1 MTAESRAGSVE
12 ADPGLQLIA
21 AGLTELLG
29 FGAAVINILRGDE
42 LVVAAAA
49 GTAEGRIGDREGITA
64 EGLVGTRWPTRA
76 LHEVLEVSEVWGHF
90 HFASRYDAA
99 NVGHEFW
106 FVSGRRRD
114 GEDAWHPDDVLVAPI
129 YDDDGALRGCISV
142 DDPLDGRRPDGARR
156 AMLERFADEAR
167 NAVLLT
173 LERERLA
180 RRARAHALAQAFL
193 RNATSTLSLD
203 EVRATL
209 EKTLVRALDADGIR
223 ILARGPHGEYV
234 VFGSQGFDWQPTEK
248 AAAIGARLSADA
260 WLRDTYSIIDRGLL
274 LSGHGPA
281 GARDELLGVL
291 DRAGADAAM
300 MVPVGV
306 RHEPLGQMLLFR
318 RAGRPSWTAADGRM
332 AMELGRDLAY
342 VVVRSN
348 VYQRERELAEHL
360 RRADLERG
368 RLIDTVVSELS
379 RPLAELAQA
388 VDEAGRAERGSVPW
402 RSALTRVT
410 ASADRTART
419 VEDLLLLSRLADPPA
434 AGSTCTVELSQ
445 LLESICHTCMPRAV
459 EHRVVGRLD
468 VSAGRAYVA
477 GDRGELE
484 TALERLIANAIA
496 YTPAGGRLNV
506 RLEPAGNTV
515 VVSVADNGIGIPAD
529 EQELVFAEFARGSDP
544 LVQRTPGAGL
554 GLAIV
559 RRVAERHG
567 GRVELDSTPGVGS
580 TFRLVLPAQRP
591 HQLS

>member
-1 MTAESRAGSVE
+1 MTAESRQGSVDG
-12 ADPGLQLIA
+12 DPGLQLIA

-29 FGAAVINILRGDE
+29 FGAAAINIVRGDE
-42 LVVAAAA
+42 LVVSAAA
-49 GTAEGRIGDREGITA
+49 GSSEGRIGDREGVTA
-64 EGLVGTRWPTRA
+64 EGLVGTRWPARA
-76 LHEVLEVSEVWGHF
+76 LQEILDVSETWGHF
-90 HFASRYDAA
+90 HFAPRYYARD
-99 NVGHEFW
+99 VGHEPW
-106 FVSGRRRD
+106 FASGRRHE
-114 GEDAWHPDDVLVAPI
+114 GGDAWHPHDALVAPI
-129 YDDDGALRGCISV
+129 YDDDGVLRGCISV
-142 DDPLDGRRPDGARR
+142 DEPLDGMRPDGARR
-156 AMLERFADEAR
+156 AILERFADEAR

-203 EVRATL
+203 QVRATL

-223 ILARGPHGEYV
+223 IHARGPHGGVV
-234 VFGSQGFDWQPTEK
+234 VFGSEGLDWQPSKK
-248 AAAIGARLSADA
+248 AAAVAARVSADA
-260 WLRDTYSIIDRGLL
+260 WLRDTFSIIDRSRL
-274 LSGHGPA
+274 LSGHDLSVE
-281 GARDELLGVL
+281 RETLLEVL
-291 DRAGADAAM
+291 DRADAHTAL

-306 RHEPLGQMLLFR
+306 KHEPLGQMLLFR
-318 RAGRPSWTAADGRM
+318 RPGRPPWTVADGRM

-342 VVVRSN
+342 VVLRSN
-348 VYQRERELAEHL
+348 VYQRERDLAEQL
-360 RRADLERG
+360 RLADQERG

-379 RPLAELAQA
+379 RPLADLSHA

-402 RSALTRVT
+402 RNALARVT

-434 AGSTCTVELSQ
+434 DGSDATVELSQ
-445 LLESICHTCMPRAV
+445 LLESVCHTCMPRAT
-459 EHRVVGRLD
+459 EHSVAGRLD

-496 YTPAGGRLNV
+496 YTPAGGRISV
-506 RLEPAGNTV
+506 RLEPAADTV
-515 VVSVADNGIGIPAD
+515 MVSIADNGIGIPAD
-529 EQELVFAEFARGSDP
+529 EQDLVFAEFVRGSDP

-580 TFRLVLPAQRP
+580 TFRLVLPAQ
-591 HQLS
+591 LSGQRA